1 MAGKI
6 KRGALKH
13 GALKRVALK
22 RATPFGYRQGR
33 TPLHRM
39 PAGLKLIFVIIISTF
54 AFASVY
60 GLCVSALLL
69 LIACVFGRIPPHV
82 LLKGSKPLVI
92 LSLCV
97 IILKTVNPQGEGVV
111 VSGLRVPYISV
122 KGFFEGLIAAPS
134 LFVPFAAAA
143 LLFGVTTMRE
153 LRLSFASVEKGI
165 TCKFPR
171 KGAKAQRTQREEDH
185 IPFLSLG
192 LSLMLGFI
200 PRFFEMWDDANIA
213 CDSRSCKRGLRRIFL
228 LLPLVTERMMEAS
241 SDTALALEA
250 RGWGASD
257 TGRDK

>member
-6 KRGALKH
+6 KRGALKR
-13 GALKRVALK
+13 G
-22 RATPFGYRQGR
+22 TPFGYRQGK

-39 PAGLKLIFVIIISTF
+39 PAGLKLIFVIIISAF

-69 LIACVFGRIPPHV
+69 LLACAFARMPPHV

-97 IILKTVNPQGEGVV
+97 ILVKSIKPEGEGAAVY
-111 VSGLRVPYISV
+111 GLRVPFISA
-122 KGFFEGLIAAPS
+122 KGFFEGLLAAPS

-143 LLFGVTTMRE
+143 MLFGVTTMGE
-153 LRLSFASVEKGI
+153 LRLSLASVENRVMRLFAGNGG
-165 TCKFPR
+165 R
-171 KGAKAQRTQREEDH
+171 A
-185 IPFLSLG
+185 PFFSLG

-200 PRFFEMWDDANIA
+200 PRFFEMWEDANLA
-213 CDSRSCKRGLRRIFL
+213 CDSRSCKRGFRRLYL
-228 LLPLVTERMMEAS
+228 LLPLVTERIMEAS